1 MHKNNSIEKYL
12 EDTINEYLRSQQE
25 LTEYD
30 TDYEEP
36 IIIENNRDE
45 DYNIVEEL
53 ISDLLYDVD
62 RAIIFQESYKKA
74 QKDHHQY
81 ALFELED
88 VLPGFHI
95 NRAIVKQLCFREL
108 LIISNIDQPISSET
122 DGVKPTAVGGLC
134 LRIELAKG
142 LPNQQEVL
150 MKNENSNLADKI
162 SKIKQE
168 LQEQS
173 SECSVQSEEEKLRK
187 YESFLEEQILNVTP
201 KFVVHLSSEFDVDG
215 KNAGSR
221 IVSWVDQQFH
231 TLEERRTEYI
241 FGKSSELT
249 QQILYCALQEN
260 AYYVKHT
267 SLEQQD
273 SRKYYPL
280 SKTKDFVGEGANFI
294 LMRYLAI
301 TKYKG
306 NFELSTM
313 YINGDMCRNIY
324 ECKGPKPGFVNKNKT
339 ELCKIY
345 RTIIEECGLVHTSVT
360 VLTIFGMIVSH
371 EWEGCPYIFHINP
384 IMVTTGKPIPFD
396 AVYMRKAWE
405 ADIELV
411 SKYLDCKAEAE
422 LNMKTYLKDHPEI
435 EEMVGDYL
443 QSLLLLKPENILPFT
458 MDYFTNFQPFQLP
471 QMPYFN
477 NVADTDKDEN
487 EIFW

>member
-1 MHKNNSIEKYL
+1 M
-12 EDTINEYLRSQQE
+12 
-25 LTEYD
+25 
-30 TDYEEP
+30 
-36 IIIENNRDE
+36 
-45 DYNIVEEL
+45 
-53 ISDLLYDVD
+53 
-62 RAIIFQESYKKA
+62 
-74 QKDHHQY
+74 
-81 ALFELED
+81 
-88 VLPGFHI
+88 LPY
-95 NRAIVKQLCFREL
+95 RAIVKQLCFREL
-108 LIISNIDQPISSET
+108 LIISNIDQPIS
-122 DGVKPTAVGGLC
+122 K
-134 LRIELAKG
+134 
-142 LPNQQEVL
+142 
-150 MKNENSNLADKI
+150 
-162 SKIKQE
+162 

-231 TLEERRTEYI
+231 TLEERRTEFSIILSGLSYMPIENINTKTLFVYQSFTIKFKKAVYLYTEPNKQKNTIHAMYI